1 MQCFEKEY
9 SNIYDFLYTQKN
21 YIKEFL
27 LIKKII
33 KDNLSKPSSLIDL
46 GCGTGKYSNLLTK
59 LKLNV
64 VGVDRSKE
72 MLKIAKKKFYKN
84 KKLTFVNSNINK
96 INLKKKFDIISAL
109 FHILSYQTSTTN
121 INSFFKN
128 AHSHLKQNGILIFD
142 FWFKD
147 GVLKLQTP
155 VRVREFN
162 NNSYKIVRVTI
173 SKWFKKI
180 DQISD
185 IHNLVVLNKKNKK
198 ISKFSE
204 THKMKYFEMSF
215 IKKKLKEHNFKFI
228 KSLDLQT
235 GRKISSKSWG
245 AMVVAK
251 KL

>member
-1 MQCFEKEY
+1 M
-9 SNIYDFLYTQKN
+9 
-21 YIKEFL
+21 
-27 LIKKII
+27 
-33 KDNLSKPSSLIDL
+33 
-46 GCGTGKYSNLLTK
+46 
-59 LKLNV
+59 
-64 VGVDRSKE
+64 
-72 MLKIAKKKFYKN
+72 
-84 KKLTFVNSNINK
+84 
-96 INLKKKFDIISAL
+96 
-109 FHILSYQTSTTN
+109 SYQTSTTN

>member
-72 MLKIAKKKFYKN
+72 MLKIAKKKFNKN

>member
-1 MQCFEKEY
+1 MLILI
-9 SNIYDFLYTQKN
+9 SNK
-21 YIKEFL
+21 
-27 LIKKII
+27 
-33 KDNLSKPSSLIDL
+33 
-46 GCGTGKYSNLLTK
+46 
-59 LKLNV
+59 
-64 VGVDRSKE
+64 
-72 MLKIAKKKFYKN
+72 
-84 KKLTFVNSNINK
+84 
-96 INLKKKFDIISAL
+96 
-109 FHILSYQTSTTN
+109 
-121 INSFFKN
+121 
-128 AHSHLKQNGILIFD
+128 NGILIFD

-215 IKKKLKEHNFKFI
+215 IKKNLKSIISN
-228 KSLDLQT
+228 SL
-235 GRKISSKSWG
+235 K
-245 AMVVAK
+245 A
-251 KL
+251 